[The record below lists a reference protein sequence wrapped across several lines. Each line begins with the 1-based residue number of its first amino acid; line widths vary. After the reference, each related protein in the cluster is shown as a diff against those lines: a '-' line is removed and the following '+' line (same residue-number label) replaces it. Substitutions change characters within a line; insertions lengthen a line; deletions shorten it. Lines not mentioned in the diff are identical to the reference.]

1 MGKIVMPKNSAL
13 LNEIE
18 SVLHIYYE
26 ANDWL
31 TNTLYKERLKEM
43 IGPDQYQSSY
53 TKKAQITSYFGF
65 TVWEDINNAQS
76 RRRITESG
84 KKMYEAITEKSTDKI
99 QDVLMNALETVKFGR
114 HNYGCPESDSDVEPP
129 ALYIRAILDLGY
141 LTYKEFAFLLWKL
154 EDVGGNYT
162 DTLDELRQLR
172 NQGPIT
178 LSEEAN
184 KYSDCKPIMILMRWG
199 FLDEDDDTSG
209 GKHIIIKPEVLR
221 KYGNRLKNLKIYN
234 IDMDVAEPIVGDDL
248 FVHPVESIYKTSIK
262 SDFQHNRIIF
272 GAPGT
277 GKSYELNRDKDTL
290 LKNGGE
296 YERVTFHPDYSYANF
311 VGTYKPTMLDP
322 VNDHIVSEDEKGVL
336 SILLDDKT
344 AQEKYDLLYDKF
356 KEGDLTRLPLLLG
369 LYNDDKF
376 KTKKKDGSNASGDN
390 SVERN
395 HGRAIRPYVNL
406 ISNKKSASEIVYEYV
421 PGPFMRTY
429 VKALK
434 NAQTDNPKPY
444 LLIVEEINRANV
456 AAVFGDVFQLLDR
469 DDDNVSEYA
478 IQTSEDIKKYLAKEL
493 GGKPQEYSEIKI
505 PNNMFIWATM
515 NSADQGVYPM
525 DTAFKRRWNFD
536 YLSINHN
543 ENDIKGNFVTM
554 GSEVYL
560 REIEWNELR
569 KAINNTLSSYKINE
583 DKLLGPYFLSRKVV
597 VPRAGNKIN
606 ADIFISAFKSKVLMY
621 LFDDAAKQKRA
632 SLFDGCKD
640 TTKYSSICE
649 EFDKRGVEIFCKEI
663 REKFPRAT
671 AIAGVAESVE
681 EYK

>member
-31 TNTLYKERLKEM
+31 TNAIYKEHLKAM
-43 IGPDQYQSSY
+43 IGSDQYQSSY

-65 TVWEDINNAQS
+65 TIWEDINNPQS

-84 KKMYEAITEKSTDKI
+84 KKMYEAIAENNTDKI
-99 QDVLMNALETVKFGR
+99 QEVLMNALETVKFGR
-114 HNYGCPESDSDVEPP
+114 HNYGCPESNSDVEPP
-129 ALYIRAILDLGY
+129 ALYIRAIMDLGY
-141 LTYKEFAFLLWKL
+141 LTYREFAFLLWKL

-162 DTLDELRQLR
+162 DTLAELRELR

-184 KYSDCKPIMILMRWG
+184 RYADCKPIMILMRWG
-199 FLDEDDDTSG
+199 FLDEDDDASG

-221 KYGNRLKNLKIYN
+221 KYEIRLKNLKIYN
-234 IDMDVAEPIVGDDL
+234 IDMDVDEPIVDDDL
-248 FVHPVESIYKTSIK
+248 FVHPVQSIYKIGIK
-262 SDFQHNRIIF
+262 SDFHHNRIIF

-277 GKSYELNRDKDTL
+277 GKSYDLNQDKDTL

-311 VGTYKPTMLDP
+311 VGTYKPTMLEP
-322 VNDHIVSEDEKGVL
+322 VNDLIASEDEKTVL
-336 SILLDDKT
+336 SVLMDDKT

-356 KEGDLTRLPLLLG
+356 NDGDLTRLPLLLG

-376 KTKKKDGSNASGDN
+376 KTKKKDGSDASGDN

-406 ISNKKSASEIVYEYV
+406 ISDKKSASEIAYEYV

-434 NAQTDNPKPY
+434 NAQTNNPKPY

-469 DDDNVSEYA
+469 DGDNVSEYA

-493 GGKPQEYSEIKI
+493 GGKPQDYSEIKI
-505 PNNMFIWATM
+505 PDNMFIWATM
-515 NSADQGVYPM
+515 NSADQGVFPM

-536 YLSINHN
+536 YLGINHN
-543 ENDIKGNFVTM
+543 EDDIKGNFVTM
-554 GSEVYL
+554 GSGVYH
-560 REIEWNELR
+560 RAIEWNELR

-583 DKLLGPYFLSRKVV
+583 DKLLGPYFLSRKIV
-597 VPRAGNKIN
+597 VPSAGNEIN

-621 LFDDAAKQKRA
+621 LFDDAAKQKRP

-663 REKFPRAT
+663 RDAFPRT
-671 AIAGVAESVE
+671 IAVVAESAV